1 MIDLAVIRRVFIE
14 EAAERILARRPK
26 REKNPPLILIG
37 GANCM
42 GDMGA
47 ALEYVEAYDYVFRS
61 EADEIAYRC
70 VPRRLTIMSSTARIS

>member
-1 MIDLAVIRRVFIE
+1 
-14 EAAERILARRPK
+14 
-26 REKNPPLILIG
+26 
-37 GANCM
+37 M

-61 EADEIAYRC
+61 EADEKAYRC